1 MKLQHQKPTH
11 SPIPERYSVT
21 LKGNAVMLTLLV
33 MLSMFFGG
41 SDNIRPDFTPTDIIF
56 ITTDNGPNPLQ

>member
-1 MKLQHQKPTH
+1 
-11 SPIPERYSVT
+11 
-21 LKGNAVMLTLLV
+21 MLTLLV